1 VPVKAAAI
9 PVAQWEQQARATG
22 LNDYAVETLVQM
34 FLHYEQ
40 YDFWGNS
47 NVLGWLL
54 GHTPTTFAQFLERFA
69 GGQ

>member
-1 VPVKAAAI
+1 MLTTEIIFA
-9 PVAQWEQQARATG
+9 
-22 LNDYAVETLVQM
+22 LMQM

-54 GHTPTTFAQFLERFA
+54 GRPPVTFAQFLQRVL
-69 GGQ
+69 